1 MSSKKYTDGDIIPG
15 CICSVTNSEGSIKD
29 YTEVEV
35 ITRMPY
41 PDYSAF
47 YLCKFIDKLDFPS
60 EACVIFSADDLHN
73 PYYWC

>member
-1 MSSKKYTDGDIIPG
+1 MSSKKYIDGNIFHG
-15 CICSVTNSEGSIKD
+15 CICSVLNSEGSIKD
-29 YTEVEV
+29 CTDVEV
-35 ITRMPY
+35 IAHI
-41 PDYSAF
+41 DCSNF

>member
-1 MSSKKYTDGDIIPG
+1 MSSKKYTDGDITPG
-15 CICSVTNSEGSIKD
+15 CICSVVNSEGSIKN
-29 YTEVEV
+29 YIEVEV
-35 ITRMPY
+35 IAHIGR
-41 PDYSAF
+41 SNF